1 MAVRGK
7 GGLQEEILTLIKRHP
22 EGIKL
27 TDIEKVTG
35 AARIKIG
42 NITRV
47 LVDEGR
53 IIKEGLFYYPI
64 RK

>member
-7 GGLQEEILTLIKRHP
+7 SGVEEEILTLIKRHP

-53 IIKEGLFYYPI
+53 IRKEGLFYYPI